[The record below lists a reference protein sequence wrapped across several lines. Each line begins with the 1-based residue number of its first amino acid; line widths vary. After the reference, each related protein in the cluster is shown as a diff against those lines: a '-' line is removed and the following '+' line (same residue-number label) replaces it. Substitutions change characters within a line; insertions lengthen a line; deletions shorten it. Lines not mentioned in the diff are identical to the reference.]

1 METGPPPEQQ
11 VVKSD
16 TMRGRPEE
24 TMGEN
29 SVLHYIRSKDVR
41 AHIKDTGLRF
51 SDSEIGTLIFHSGLP
66 YQELHR
72 ALKELAEQTAD
83 PELRRQ
89 IGERIAYDDRCR
101 ERFETN
107 DGGFFFAVC
116 VDGGGKEQAYSEA
129 VGHFASVELALAFM
143 EGKTVPFTVKK
154 YQIVGVREPLVK
166 SALRRNP
173 RLFSGKLVQ
182 ERPYEGAPVSEFSY
196 DADGS
201 LVRYWTDEISDE
213 ERSRVDDWGES
224 RFENRFFPLP
234 NPFELGDIV
243 RMADDPDSLG
253 IVETSRKDWA
263 EWMGRVQKRKLPLDY
278 YDSFIRVEF
287 LMEQGTFIHSHIPP
301 IDLERAALDETDR
314 RKELLEAGSRML
326 TGQISLERFS
336 CAYHAYQKELRG
348 TKRKNEI

>member
-1 METGPPPEQQ
+1 ME
-11 VVKSD
+11 
-16 TMRGRPEE
+16 
-24 TMGEN
+24 EN
-29 SVLHYIRSKDVR
+29 GALKYLKSKDVR
-41 AHIKDTGLRF
+41 AHIKGTGLQF
-51 SDSEIGTLIFHSGLP
+51 SDCEIGTLIFHSGMP

-83 PELRRQ
+83 QELRRQ
-89 IGERIAYDDRCR
+89 IGERIAYDERCR
-101 ERFETN
+101 EIFRTN
-107 DGGFFFAVC
+107 DGSFFFQVC
-116 VDGGGKEQAYSEA
+116 ADGDSKEWAYGEA

-143 EGKTVPFTVKK
+143 EGKNVPFTVKK
-154 YQIVGVREPLVK
+154 YQIVGMREPLVK

-173 RLFSGKLVQ
+173 RLFSGKPVQ

-201 LVRYWTDEISDE
+201 LVRYWSDEISDE
-213 ERSRVDDWGES
+213 ERGRVDDWGAS

-243 RMADDPDSLG
+243 RMADEPDSLG
-253 IVETSRKDWA
+253 IVETSQKDWA
-263 EWMGRVQKRKLPLDY
+263 EWMLRVQERQLPLDY

-287 LMEQGTFIHSHIPP
+287 LTEQGTFRHSHIPP
-301 IDLERAALDETDR
+301 IDLERAALDKTDP

-336 CAYHAYQKELRG
+336 CAYHAYQEELQG
-348 TKRKNEI
+348 TKRKNGT